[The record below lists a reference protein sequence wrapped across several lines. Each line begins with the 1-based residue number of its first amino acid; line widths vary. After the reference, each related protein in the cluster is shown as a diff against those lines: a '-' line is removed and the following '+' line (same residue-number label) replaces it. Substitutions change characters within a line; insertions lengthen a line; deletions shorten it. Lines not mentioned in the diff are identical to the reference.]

1 MADTAANE
9 AVITRVMQIIE
20 KDVRPYIEMDG
31 GTIEFIR
38 YENNVV
44 YVKLAGACV
53 SCPSSSLTL
62 KGGVERAIRR
72 RIPEVRAVEMEGPID
87 IGSAASESSPVM
99 IQL

>member
-1 MADTAANE
+1 MADTATNE

-38 YENNVV
+38 YEDNVV

-72 RIPEVRAVEMEGPID
+72 RVPEVRAVEMDGPMQID
-87 IGSAASESSPVM
+87 SPPSDDAPVT
-99 IQL
+99 IQI